1 MSLGLFQCPFQ
12 LRGYLPMTR
21 VDHTSKIT
29 YKETEKGKTTI
40 KSNPLIATHQ
50 KDTSNWLILW
60 HWIDCFNCAFIPNDK
75 IANKAVINNNNNNKK
90 NNNPAPS
97 QIVILSALYLLETSV
112 WTRLILIRRGFP
124 YSNTA
129 RSFRSL
135 IVWTRKM
142 CPFL

>member
-60 HWIDCFNCAFIPNDK
+60 HCIDCFSRAFIPNDK
-75 IANKAVINNNNNNKK
+75 IANKAVINNNNNNK